1 MSASLDDLIP
11 LFRHGRALAWDHHR
25 QLLRAADRQLLLT
38 ARALGE
44 ALRARTRIR
53 HLSDIEFKVFS
64 QMGEDGIIEWLVQNL
79 PIRSERFI
87 EFGVEDYVE
96 SNTRYLLRNR
106 NWRGLVLDASVKNIE
121 AIKDD
126 ELFWRH
132 DITAKSAF
140 ITKENINE
148 IISQCGY
155 AGEIGLLSIDIDG
168 NDYWVFEAIDV
179 VNPDIVICEYNAV
192 LGDVHALTIPYDP
205 AFQRSIAHYSWLYF
219 GASIRA
225 LECAAARKGYTLVGS
240 NGAGHNAVFV
250 RTDLASRLSIEDRRA
265 LPSLFRESRN
275 EDGSLSYVGGL
286 DRAALIAD
294 MPVLDVETGRT
305 APLGRFG
312 DLYSPAWRARIAPA
326 SHQS

>member
-1 MSASLDDLIP
+1 
-11 LFRHGRALAWDHHR
+11 
-25 QLLRAADRQLLLT
+25 
-38 ARALGE
+38 
-44 ALRARTRIR
+44 
-53 HLSDIEFKVFS
+53 VFS

-121 AIKDD
+121 SIKND
-126 ELFWRH
+126 ELFWKH
-132 DITAKSAF
+132 DITARSAF

-148 IISQCGY
+148 IIAQCGY
-155 AGEIGLLSIDIDG
+155 AGGIGLLSIDIDG

-179 VNPDIVICEYNAV
+179 VEPDIVICEYNAV

-205 AFQRSIAHYSWLYF
+205 AFQRGIAHYSLLYF

-225 LECAAARKGYTLVGS
+225 LERAAARKGYALVGS

-250 RTDLASRLSIEDRRA
+250 RADLASRLSIEDRRA

-275 EDGSLSYVGGL
+275 EDGSLSHVGGL
-286 DRAALIAD
+286 DRAALIAH
-294 MPVLDVETGRT
+294 MPVLDVDTGRT
-305 APLGRFG
+305 APLGSFG
-312 DLYSPAWRARIAPA
+312 NLYSPAWRTRIA
-326 SHQS
+326 